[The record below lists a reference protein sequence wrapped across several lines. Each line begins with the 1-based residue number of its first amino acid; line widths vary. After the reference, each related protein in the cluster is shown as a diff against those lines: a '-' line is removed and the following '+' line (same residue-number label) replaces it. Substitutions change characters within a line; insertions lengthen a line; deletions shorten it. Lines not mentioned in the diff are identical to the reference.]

1 MHEGEAVVAIVAV
14 SCGSGL
20 LYAAI
25 NRVSSIAK
33 TWIQT
38 ALKRDMVN
46 RGYSADE
53 IIAVVQ
59 CERTNNGSVPMG
71 NVPPAK
77 PIRQPA
83 PSY

>member
-1 MHEGEAVVAIVAV
+1 MHEGEALVAIVGIG
-14 SCGSGL
+14 CGTGL
-20 LYAAI
+20 VYAAI

-38 ALKRDMVN
+38 ALKRDMVS
-46 RGYSADE
+46 RGYTADE

-59 CERTNNGSVPMG
+59 SERSRGNQTPLGS
-71 NVPPAK
+71 VPPAK